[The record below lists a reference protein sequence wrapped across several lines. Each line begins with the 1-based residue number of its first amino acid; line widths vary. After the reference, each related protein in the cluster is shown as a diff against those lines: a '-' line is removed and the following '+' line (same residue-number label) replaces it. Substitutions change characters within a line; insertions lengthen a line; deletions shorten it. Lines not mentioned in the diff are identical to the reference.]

1 MEKAMQERLGFIG
14 LGMMGSP
21 MAKRLLNI
29 GSQFS
34 VYNRTRQKADDHIA
48 QGARW
53 CPTAADVGAE
63 SDIVFSMLANPDV
76 LREITLGQHGIIEGL
91 KPGCVHVDT
100 STVSPAVIR
109 ELTLQ
114 YTARGC
120 HFIHA
125 PVLGSIPQATDGT
138 LLVFAGGDSKAY
150 QKVEPALK
158 ALARQIWRFEHPEQA
173 THLKL
178 VCNLFIA
185 GMITTLGEALIFAE
199 RADVDGQTVL
209 DVISQSHLTAPMYQT
224 KGAAILKDNFAPRFY
239 LDHML
244 KDINLMLDAAHGV
257 GAPLPAI
264 QIAQQLF
271 VEAQQAGH
279 GREDYSAMVKALQ
292 ARGGRK

>member
-1 MEKAMQERLGFIG
+1 MQEKLGFIG
-14 LGMMGSP
+14 LGMMGLP
-21 MAKRLLNI
+21 MAKRLLKV
-29 GSQFS
+29 GSQLS
-34 VYNRTRQKADDHIA
+34 VYNRTRQKADELVA

-53 CPTAADVGAE
+53 CPTAGDVAAQ

-76 LREITLGQHGIIEGL
+76 LREIAFGRHGIIEGL

-109 ELTLQ
+109 ELAQQ
-114 YTARGC
+114 YKARGC

-125 PVLGSIPQATDGT
+125 PVLGSIPNAADGT
-138 LLVFAGGDSKAY
+138 LLIFAGGDSTAY

-158 ALARQIWRFEHPEQA
+158 ALARQIWRLEHPEQA

-185 GMITTLGEALIFAE
+185 GMITTLGQAFVFAE
-199 RADVDGQTVL
+199 RADVNRQTVL

-224 KGAAILKDNFAPRFY
+224 KGKAIIEDNFAPRFY

-244 KDINLMLDAAHGV
+244 KDINLMLDAARDV

-279 GREDYSAMVKALQ
+279 GLEDYSAMVKALY
-292 ARGGRK
+292 ARGGKK